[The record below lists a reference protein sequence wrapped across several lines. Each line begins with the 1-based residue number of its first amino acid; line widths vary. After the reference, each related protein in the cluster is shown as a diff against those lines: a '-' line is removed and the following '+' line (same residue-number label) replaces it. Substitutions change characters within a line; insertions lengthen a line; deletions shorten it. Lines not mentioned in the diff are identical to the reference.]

1 MTKKYTAEAQVNA
14 YKKAE
19 DAMRTNEPLTTLT
32 NAELEAAS
40 EWIDYLWFVAEC
52 ADSYATTRRE
62 QAHLAPIKRAILEAH
77 GNH

>member
-1 MTKKYTAEAQVNA
+1 MKYTAEAQMNA

-19 DAMRTNEPLTTLT
+19 DAMKANEPLTTLT

-40 EWIDYLWFVAEC
+40 EWADYLWFVAEC
-52 ADSYATTRRE
+52 SDSYAVTCDE
-62 QAHLAPIKRAILEAH
+62 QAHIAPIKRAILEAH